1 MFNNFLFLLHH
12 PQVSHDFAINFNPED
27 DECEGMERPVH
38 QLPRKVHLYVDDTK
52 MNICGFILFYLCEAE
67 KRGKP
72 LTILCYTAVYDFSDC
87 AFRLTDT

>member
-1 MFNNFLFLLHH
+1 M
-12 PQVSHDFAINFNPED
+12 SHDFAINFNPED